1 MPNSGLIK
9 IKLEFIN
16 ITNESK
22 EIHEM
27 RKKKTYRNN
36 EDISAGLLEMSFV
49 ICYWLL
55 LLLVL
60 LLLLLMLLFML
71 LLLFIFTLFR
81 FDHKRHQTRCSFWF
95 FISLFHH
102 HFYYIAFAHELFVHV
117 YSAKL

>member
-55 LLLVL
+55 LVGAVADAVVYVIIIY
-60 LLLLLMLLFML
+60 FY
-71 LLLFIFTLFR
+71 
-81 FDHKRHQTRCSFWF
+81 SF
-95 FISLFHH
+95 
-102 HFYYIAFAHELFVHV
+102 
-117 YSAKL
+117 